1 MRLRRLACYL
11 KALIQGNLFCKW
23 KTWINFLGW
32 KLGHRM
38 ICNCFNKSCSLIK
51 KEKENS
57 IFQLSAFKVIFETM
71 LAFLYL
77 IIS

>member
-1 MRLRRLACYL
+1 MY
-11 KALIQGNLFCKW
+11 
-23 KTWINFLGW
+23 LGW

-38 ICNCFNKSCSLIK
+38 IVGLSDLSTLCNCFNKSCSLIK